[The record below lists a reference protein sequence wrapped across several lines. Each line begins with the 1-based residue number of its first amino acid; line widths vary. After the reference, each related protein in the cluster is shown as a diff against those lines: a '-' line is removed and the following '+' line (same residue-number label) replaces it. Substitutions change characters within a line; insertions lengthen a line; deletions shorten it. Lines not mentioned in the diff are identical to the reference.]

1 MSKLSI
7 STFLLLFFTN
17 YSVALG
23 AEKLELRCTGEDRE
37 YAKSWNN
44 YYDPED
50 AFDFGETIKNLVK
63 EENLDGLFELVDGEL
78 DSGPRKEFIRGKQF
92 SEIFSKEWVDSLL
105 NSVSPCAPMGWRGFM
120 LDSGSVWYNRDKEKD
135 KWHIFGI
142 LGAKK
147 EDLTNKNIP
156 VGLEFE
162 GRVIPPHCLS
172 TPWMSG
178 DNYED
183 FADKFKV
190 KDYEHFSKNPGIYF
204 DNEISD
210 YEPIMTSWGS
220 EIYLATSLNKCF
232 EGELR
237 FGGIENIGTP
247 EIQIDNKEV
256 KTEICETENL
266 CTKFSYSILAELSP
280 DKCQSLSTH
289 VKGNCSA
296 AYLVSIGDYSGGTMG
311 WDMSYNIYGLFSLN
325 DGRNFVLPL
334 KNFHNKNDAIN
345 YIKRVR

>member
-7 STFLLLFFTN
+7 SVFLLLFFTN
-17 YSVALG
+17 YSIGLG
-23 AEKLELRCTGEDRE
+23 AEKLELHCTGEDRE
-37 YAKSWNN
+37 YANSWSN

-147 EDLTNKNIP
+147 EDLINKNIP

-172 TPWMSG
+172 TLWMSG

-190 KDYEHFSKNPGIYF
+190 KNYEHFSKNPGLYF

-210 YEPIMTSWGS
+210 YEPIMASWGS

-232 EGELR
+232 KGELR

-256 KTEICETENL
+256 KTKICETENL

-289 VKGNCSA
+289 VNGNCSE

-345 YIKRVR
+345 YIKSVK

>member
-7 STFLLLFFTN
+7 SAFLLLFFTN
-17 YSVALG
+17 YSIGLG
-23 AEKLELRCTGEDRE
+23 AEKLELHCTGEDRE
-37 YAKSWNN
+37 YANSWNN

-190 KDYEHFSKNPGIYF
+190 KNYEHFSKNPGLYF

-210 YEPIMTSWGS
+210 YEPIMASWGS
-220 EIYLATSLNKCF
+220 EIYLATSLKKCF
-232 EGELR
+232 KGELR

-256 KTEICETENL
+256 KTKICETENL

-289 VKGNCSA
+289 VNGNCSE

-345 YIKRVR
+345 YIKSVK

>member
-17 YSVALG
+17 YSVGLG

-120 LDSGSVWYNRDKEKD
+120 LDSGSVWYNTDKEKD

-210 YEPIMTSWGS
+210 YEPIMASWGS

-266 CTKFSYSILAELSP
+266 CTKFSYSILADLSP

-289 VKGNCSA
+289 VKGNCSE

>member
-7 STFLLLFFTN
+7 SVFLLLFFTN
-17 YSVALG
+17 YSVCLG
-23 AEKLELRCTGEDRE
+23 SEKLELRCTGEDRE

-63 EENLDGLFELVDGEL
+63 EENLNGLFELVDGEL
-78 DSGPRKEFIRGKQF
+78 DSGPRKEFIRGKKF

-120 LDSGSVWYNRDKEKD
+120 LDSGSVWYNRDKEKH

-147 EDLTNKNIP
+147 EDLTNKNIS

-183 FADKFKV
+183 FAHKFKI
-190 KDYEHFSKNPGIYF
+190 KNYEHFSKNPGLYF

-210 YEPIMTSWGS
+210 YEPIMASWGS
-220 EIYLATSLNKCF
+220 EIYIATSLNKCF
-232 EGELR
+232 KGELR

-256 KTEICETENL
+256 KTKICETENL

-280 DKCQSLSTH
+280 EKCQSLSTH
-289 VKGNCSA
+289 VKGNCSE

-345 YIKRVR
+345 YIESVK

>member
-17 YSVALG
+17 YSVGLG
-23 AEKLELRCTGEDRE
+23 AEKLELRCTIEDRE

-210 YEPIMTSWGS
+210 YEPIMASWGS

-232 EGELR
+232 KGELR

-289 VKGNCSA
+289 VKGNCSE

>member
-17 YSVALG
+17 YSVGLG

-135 KWHIFGI
+135 KWHIFGV

-210 YEPIMTSWGS
+210 YEPIMASWGS

-289 VKGNCSA
+289 VKGNCLE

>member
-7 STFLLLFFTN
+7 SAFLLLFFTN
-17 YSVALG
+17 YSIGLG
-23 AEKLELRCTGEDRE
+23 AEKLELHCTGEDRE
-37 YAKSWNN
+37 YANSWNN

-162 GRVIPPHCLS
+162 GRVIPLIVSQLPGCLGIITKISQINLRLKIMS
-172 TPWMSG
+172 TFLKILVSTL
-178 DNYED
+178 
-183 FADKFKV
+183 
-190 KDYEHFSKNPGIYF
+190 I
-204 DNEISD
+204 
-210 YEPIMTSWGS
+210 
-220 EIYLATSLNKCF
+220 
-232 EGELR
+232 
-237 FGGIENIGTP
+237 
-247 EIQIDNKEV
+247 
-256 KTEICETENL
+256 
-266 CTKFSYSILAELSP
+266 TKFQIMNQLWRL
-280 DKCQSLSTH
+280 
-289 VKGNCSA
+289 G
-296 AYLVSIGDYSGGTMG
+296 
-311 WDMSYNIYGLFSLN
+311 
-325 DGRNFVLPL
+325 VL
-334 KNFHNKNDAIN
+334 K
-345 YIKRVR
+345 YI